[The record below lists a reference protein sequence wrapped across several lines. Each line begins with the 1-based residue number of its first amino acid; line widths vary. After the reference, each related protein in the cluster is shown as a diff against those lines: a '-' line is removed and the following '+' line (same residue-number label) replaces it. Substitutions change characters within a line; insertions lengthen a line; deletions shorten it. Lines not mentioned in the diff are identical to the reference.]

1 MSGLGL
7 EFLDDG
13 TTDAGPGRYADK
25 RAFDVLQRYLQSQL
39 SVKEAAKEITGM
51 LPEPEAHK
59 TRGAE
64 IGLFGSFLCQ
74 MARQIP
80 YSHPAQTRLVQLIQR
95 VSHSPK
101 LTGQGNDDVCT
112 QTLIVSR
119 WIMKLSCG
127 GPLTRD

>member
-25 RAFDVLQRYLQSQL
+25 RAFDVLQRYLQNQL
-39 SVKEAAKEITGM
+39 SVKEAAKEITAM
-51 LPEPEAHK
+51 LPEPEARK

-74 MARQIP
+74 MAPQIP
-80 YSHPAQTRLVQLIQR
+80 YRHPAQTRLVQLIQR

-101 LTGQGNDDVCT
+101 LTGQGDDDVCT
-112 QTLIVSR
+112 QTLAVA
-119 WIMKLSCG
+119 SC
-127 GPLTRD
+127 RDGL